1 MAPTARGAASL
12 PNIGSRDRERRAE
25 SWTLRLVDAGIA
37 AALIGVPFF
46 MGGRTPAGQL
56 VFAAVGL
63 WTGLWW
69 AIHQAVGNGD
79 RTWRNTLAFV
89 PMILA
94 LALVFIQLVPLP
106 PGLLKTLSPR
116 LPELLP
122 LWTPNDA
129 SQATLGTW
137 QTLSLTPETTRQCL
151 LLLFS
156 GVLLF
161 AVTVQR
167 VRRISDVERILVWLA
182 VSVSLM
188 AVFGIAQFLTSN
200 GKFFWVFQHPY
211 SGTDECVKGAF
222 SNRNHFAQFIALG
235 FGSVLWWVYS
245 DRPGRR
251 TRSVSRH
258 GFHTASPRIPLGN
271 AAKAILVPI
280 CALAVLLSFSRGG
293 ILALLASGIAALFL
307 LSHLGRLSR
316 RTFAV
321 LAGSGIV
328 VCLGLTIYGYETLSK
343 RFAGD
348 NSLASLDG
356 RSRVWA
362 AACEGFGD
370 HRLFGTGLSS
380 YSSVYP
386 IYLKPEPG
394 DSGVF
399 YTHAENGYVQIA
411 QETGAVGLLLALI
424 ALGFYFCWCAVT
436 LRRGSESGSG
446 LCFVAVLPP
455 LLANA
460 VHSTSDFV
468 WYVPGCM
475 GVVAVLGACAC
486 RLYQLEC
493 RQDAAESP
501 SRPLPR
507 FAWAGI
513 ALLLTV
519 ASAYSLPRLWQAY
532 QAEGPWNR
540 YVALKRTLE
549 DLNRNTAY
557 DDVLGQSNAR
567 KEILEDMLVELSNV
581 LQAYPKWANAHAC
594 KAEVHRDLFHEMQLT
609 SENPFTMR
617 DIRDTVESS
626 FDSLEA
632 ARAWL
637 PVGVGPHY
645 TYLDAALQHAHR
657 AVELEPLRGEAYLIL
672 AELSFLE
679 TSPVPSKSAYVA
691 QAFQVRPHDGTVLF
705 EIGNE
710 LARAGRYNES
720 LSCLKRSFQCGTV
733 HQKRLIQNFAGNIP
747 VGVFLD
753 EFRPDADAMQHVL
766 AQYSRPELASEV
778 DCVLAAH
785 AAACESRA
793 ASLQTEEA
801 AVYWSRAAESYR
813 RLRDTTKRREC
824 LQRAVAADSMNFAH
838 RLSLGQACM
847 AVEDY
852 TEAEKQARWCVQRK
866 PGHPEAEKLLE
877 QAVEKRLASTNR
889 SDPVNQAGLTQS
901 PGWR

>member
-1 MAPTARGAASL
+1 MR
-12 PNIGSRDRERRAE
+12 SRDRGRQAE

-69 AIHQAVGNGD
+69 AIHQAIGNGD

-106 PGLLKTLSPR
+106 PGLLKTLSPH
-116 LPELLP
+116 LYALLP
-122 LWTPNDA
+122 LWTPSDA
-129 SQATLGTW
+129 SQTTLGIW
-137 QTLSLTPETTRQCL
+137 QTLSLTPETTRQCS

-167 VRRISDVERILVWLA
+167 VRRISDVERIIFWLA
-182 VSVSLM
+182 ISVSLM

-200 GKFFWVFQHPY
+200 GKFFWVLQHPY

-222 SNRNHFAQFIALG
+222 SNRNHFAQFMALG
-235 FGSVLWWVYS
+235 FGAVLWWVYS
-245 DRPGRR
+245 DRLGPR
-251 TRSVSRH
+251 TRATSRH
-258 GFHTASPRIPLGN
+258 GFHMSSPRIPLGN
-271 AAKAILVPI
+271 AAKALLIPI
-280 CALAVLLSFSRGG
+280 CSLAVLLSFSRGG

-307 LSHLGRLSR
+307 LRHFGRLSR

-321 LAGSGIV
+321 LACSGIV
-328 VCLGLTIYGYETLSK
+328 VCLGLTIYGYDTLSK

-370 HRLFGTGLSS
+370 HPLFGTGLSS

-386 IYLKPEPG
+386 MYLKPEAG

-411 QETGAVGLLLALI
+411 QETGAVGLLLALV
-424 ALGFYFCWCAVT
+424 ALGFYFCWCAVA
-436 LRRGSESGSG
+436 LRRGNEPRSG

-493 RQDAAESP
+493 RQDATESQ

-519 ASAYSLPRLWQAY
+519 ASAYSLPQPWQAY

-540 YVALKRTLE
+540 YLALQGSLE
-549 DLNRNTAY
+549 DLNRNTAH
-557 DDVLGQSNAR
+557 DDVLAQSDAR
-567 KEILEDMLVELSNV
+567 KEILEDMLVELSSV
-581 LQAYPKWANAHAC
+581 VQARPDWANAHAC
-594 KAEVHRDLFHEMQLT
+594 KAEAHRDLFHEMQLT
-609 SENPFTMR
+609 SENPFSMR
-617 DIRDTVESS
+617 DIRGTVEDC
-626 FDSLEA
+626 FESLEA
-632 ARAWL
+632 AKEWL
-637 PVGVGPHY
+637 PVGVGPHC
-645 TYLDAALQHAHR
+645 THLEAALQHAHR

-679 TSPVPSKSAYVA
+679 NSPPSSSAYIA
-691 QAFQVRPHDGTVLF
+691 QAFRVRPHDGTVLF

-720 LSCLKRSFQCGTV
+720 LSCLKRSFQCGSV
-733 HQKRLIQNFAGNIP
+733 HQKRLIQSFAGNLP
-747 VGVFLD
+747 AGVFLN
-753 EFRPDADAMQHVL
+753 EFRPDADAMQLVL

-778 DCVLAAH
+778 DYVLAAH

-801 AVYWSRAAESYR
+801 AVYWSRAADSYR
-813 RLRDTTKRREC
+813 RLRDTAKRRAC

-838 RLSLGQACM
+838 RLSLCQACM
-847 AVEDY
+847 AVEDFV
-852 TEAEKQARWCVQRK
+852 EAEKQARWCVQRK
-866 PGHPEAEKLLE
+866 PGHPEAEKLLDR
-877 QAVEKRLASTNR
+877 AVEKRLASSNR
-889 SDPVNQAGLTQS
+889 SEPVNQAGLTS
-901 PGWR
+901 VNAWR